1 MSSSQAP
8 DSHPK
13 DTSPHIDP
21 EIAQNDTTLPR
32 SPKRK
37 RDEYD
42 LDMDFYESRFTL
54 NEEDPIKKVKLDTQE
69 DRIEALNSRP
79 SFTNLA
85 SSISLILPPEVDT
98 VVITRNEFVVE
109 WDKDPDSETL
119 PPPTQVKQILKNE
132 RKELVKNAIHRNS
145 FNIPLYYCNSSTPTE
160 IIDKIKEEHRITV
173 TSQINDAKTSLSSRQ
188 MDRTAFITK
197 DALKSNKVKT
207 TNDRLLKTIKAINES
222 LEYFEYIPSENVPI
236 RDKRTVS
243 MMLVFFVF
251 QNNSNFIYI
260 SYIL

>member
-1 MSSSQAP
+1 MSSPQAP

-21 EIAQNDTTLPR
+21 EIAR

-188 MDRTAFITK
+188 MDRAAFITK

-243 MMLVFFVF
+243 MMLLFFVF
-251 QNNSNFIYI
+251 RNNSNFIYI

>member
-1 MSSSQAP
+1 MSSPQAL

-21 EIAQNDTTLPR
+21 EIAR

-37 RDEYD
+37 RNEYD

-54 NEEDPIKKVKLDTQE
+54 NEEDHIKKVKLDTQE
-69 DRIEALNSRP
+69 DRIKALNLRP
-79 SFTNLA
+79 SFTNLV
-85 SSISLILPPEVDT
+85 SSISLILLSEVDT

-119 PPPTQVKQILKNE
+119 PPLTQVKQILKNE

-188 MDRTAFITK
+188 MDRAAFITK

-243 MMLVFFVF
+243 MMLLFFVF
-251 QNNSNFIYI
+251 RNNINFIYI

>member
-1 MSSSQAP
+1 MSSPQAH
-8 DSHPK
+8 SK

-21 EIAQNDTTLPR
+21 EIAKNDPTLPR

-54 NEEDPIKKVKLDTQE
+54 NEEDPTKKVKLDTQE

-79 SFTNLA
+79 SLTNLA

-98 VVITRNEFVVE
+98 VVIIRNAFVVE

-145 FNIPLYYCNSSTPTE
+145 FNIPLYYCN
-160 IIDKIKEEHRITV
+160 
-173 TSQINDAKTSLSSRQ
+173 
-188 MDRTAFITK
+188 
-197 DALKSNKVKT
+197 
-207 TNDRLLKTIKAINES
+207 
-222 LEYFEYIPSENVPI
+222 
-236 RDKRTVS
+236 
-243 MMLVFFVF
+243 
-251 QNNSNFIYI
+251 
-260 SYIL
+260 

>member
-1 MSSSQAP
+1 MSSPQAS

-21 EIAQNDTTLPR
+21 KIAR
-32 SPKRK
+32 SLKRK

-42 LDMDFYESRFTL
+42 LDIDFYESRFIL

-69 DRIEALNSRP
+69 DRIEALNSCP

-85 SSISLILPPEVDT
+85 SSISLILPPEVNT

-160 IIDKIKEEHRITV
+160 IIDKIKEKYRITV
-173 TSQINDAKTSLSSRQ
+173 MFQINDAKTSLSSRQ
-188 MDRTAFITK
+188 MDRAAFITK

-243 MMLVFFVF
+243 MMLLFFVF

>member
-1 MSSSQAP
+1 MSSPQAP

-21 EIAQNDTTLPR
+21 EIAR

-37 RDEYD
+37 RDKYD

-54 NEEDPIKKVKLDTQE
+54 NKEDPIKKVKLDTQE
-69 DRIEALNSRP
+69 DRIKALNLRP
-79 SFTNLA
+79 SFTNLV
-85 SSISLILPPEVDT
+85 SSISLILLSEVDT

-109 WDKDPDSETL
+109 WDKNPDSETL

-132 RKELVKNAIHRNS
+132 RKELVKNAIHQNS

-160 IIDKIKEEHRITV
+160 IIDKIKEEHWITV

-188 MDRTAFITK
+188 MDRAAFITK

-243 MMLVFFVF
+243 MMLLFFVF
-251 QNNSNFIYI
+251 RNNSNFIYI

>member
-1 MSSSQAP
+1 MSSPQAP

-21 EIAQNDTTLPR
+21 EIAR

-37 RDEYD
+37 RNEYD

-188 MDRTAFITK
+188 MDRAAFITK

-243 MMLVFFVF
+243 MMLLFFVF
-251 QNNSNFIYI
+251 RNNSNFIYI